1 MLLGLEI
8 CFAILLMFDFILK
21 FLVTFYYFC
30 VCVKLIYQDN
40 MSMEE
45 ERCEEMTPITR
56 LELSGNENEEEPS
69 STMSVITKV
78 LDSHLPT
85 CDKKYTFDCWN
96 QESKMRMEKHI
107 R

>member
-45 ERCEEMTPITR
+45 KRCEEMTPITR

-69 STMSVITKV
+69 STMSVITKPKV
-78 LDSHLPT
+78 VEVMICT
-85 CDKKYTFDCWN
+85 
-96 QESKMRMEKHI
+96 QRVVESRSCAG
-107 R
+107 